1 MAAEVERNLP
11 VTAFLPLRRRL
22 ETSRKETVGTKDGRV
37 NRKHAGPANL
47 LLHAVMNQ
55 LTAVVGNCDLMS
67 PELREG
73 SQSAKRSGLIHEAA
87 IMAEA
92 IKQYQVP

>member
-1 MAAEVERNLP
+1 
-11 VTAFLPLRRRL
+11 
-22 ETSRKETVGTKDGRV
+22 
-37 NRKHAGPANL
+37 
-47 LLHAVMNQ
+47 MNQ